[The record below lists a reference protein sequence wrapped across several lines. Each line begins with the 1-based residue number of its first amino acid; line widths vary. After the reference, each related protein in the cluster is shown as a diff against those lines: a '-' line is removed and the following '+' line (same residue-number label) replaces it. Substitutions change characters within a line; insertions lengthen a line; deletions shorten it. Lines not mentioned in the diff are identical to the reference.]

1 MKFSLL
7 HIDTGG
13 AKWIA
18 LTCKQNTQWLTEL
31 STDMEVTVDG
41 MDAVVEPI
49 GTYLRRV
56 TGMTVLTLIPRHRTS
71 MMQC

>member
-1 MKFSLL
+1 MQL
-7 HIDTGG
+7 
-13 AKWIA
+13 AR
-18 LTCKQNTQWLTEL
+18 L

-56 TGMTVLTLIPRHRTS
+56 TGMTVLHLIPRHRTS

>member
-1 MKFSLL
+1 MQL
-7 HIDTGG
+7 
-13 AKWIA
+13 AR
-18 LTCKQNTQWLTEL
+18 L

-56 TGMTVLTLIPRHRTS
+56 TGMTQCLIIPRHRTS